1 MSIDIQGDDNN
12 FTTDQETDGSTMD
25 LDSQGDDNTVVA
37 KQACS
42 ANTCNADTVVMDV
55 IGNGNTMNLGQGYKI
70 SQSGNWTYD
79 SQEYGGHDMD
89 LYVSGDDNSITL
101 SQRSN
106 NNISDHSMDI
116 NIYSDNNSVHIMQEQ
131 NVDKTL
137 ALTINNDANDV
148 SIHQRKSHGHT
159 ATVTLSGSYGTD
171 LDLQQGT
178 NNTTQALSYNLT
190 QNCQTVGG
198 CSVSVDQE

>member
-1 MSIDIQGDDNN
+1 MLHSTLKKTLLILSLLLIRTEAIADNSVTITQVGDNNIMSIDIQGDDNN

-137 ALTINNDANDV
+137 TLTINNDANDD
-148 SIHQRKSHGHT
+148 T
-159 ATVTLSGSYGTD
+159 
-171 LDLQQGT
+171 
-178 NNTTQALSYNLT
+178 
-190 QNCQTVGG
+190 
-198 CSVSVDQE
+198 